1 MLYYVFIR
9 AKWNFFEYVTTLF
22 IIFHL
27 NEKILSIMLLYIQCI
42 VSYFTEKNLSI
53 EFIQLKR
60 VTLIFTVYNYNGCT
74 MHVNYSCKI
83 TIC

>member
-22 IIFHL
+22 IIFRL
-27 NEKILSIMLLYIQCI
+27 NETINHAFVYTMYYI
-42 VSYFTEKNLSI
+42 VFYRKNLSI